1 MAEDNTQLP
10 PEHTPLPGQTFGGSP
25 HKEGVK
31 PRRQTHEEI
40 AAFFRHPE
48 GLEGIRRDE
57 EAARAKGVA
66 DAYEESIGRK
76 PRSAEVA
83 SSYEES
89 VKLGRKPEP
98 EVVGAETPKQE
109 PKVVGAETPKQEAT
123 SATAGTSATGEA
135 KAAESDGNLKDKAKA
150 AMDGAKKTAEGL
162 GQIFN
167 QAKEGT
173 LHANVGASA
182 AQIKLER
189 TALNAATDEAAKK
202 VAQEGLDA
210 MTKPKLEAFGKM
222 KFTERTAASI
232 GGNFGTDV
240 GKGMKFAR
248 GTGAIVGIGAMI
260 SGGKDILA
268 PAKDENGERKN
279 GFAKTALKLA
289 GGAAIIWASL
299 VAGGKN
305 RAMGI

>member
-1 MAEDNTQLP
+1 MAEDSTQQNHNAGGESP
-10 PEHTPLPGQTFGGSP
+10 KDAGFG
-25 HKEGVK
+25 EN
-31 PRRQTHEEI
+31 
-40 AAFFRHPE
+40 
-48 GLEGIRRDE
+48 L
-57 EAARAKGVA
+57 KG
-66 DAYEESIGRK
+66 
-76 PRSAEVA
+76 
-83 SSYEES
+83 
-89 VKLGRKPEP
+89 
-98 EVVGAETPKQE
+98 
-109 PKVVGAETPKQEAT
+109 
-123 SATAGTSATGEA
+123 
-135 KAAESDGNLKDKAKA
+135 KAAA
-150 AMDGAKKTAEGL
+150 ADGAKKTAEGL

-232 GGNFGTDV
+232 GGNFGKDV
-240 GKGMKFAR
+240 GKLEKGLR
-248 GTGAIVGIGAMI
+248 VGGAVVGIGAMI

>member
-98 EVVGAETPKQE
+98 EVVGVETPKQE

-150 AMDGAKKTAEGL
+150 AMDGAKGL

-167 QAKEGT
+167 QAKEGNIGSHIGNT
-173 LHANVGASA
+173 NEG
-182 AQIKLER
+182 
-189 TALNAATDEAAKK
+189 LNAAKEALK
-202 VAQEGLDA
+202 VATESKNETAIENAKHILDRFVEDRKGTFA
-210 MTKPKLEAFGKM
+210 NMKP
-222 KFTERTAASI
+222 TERIAASI